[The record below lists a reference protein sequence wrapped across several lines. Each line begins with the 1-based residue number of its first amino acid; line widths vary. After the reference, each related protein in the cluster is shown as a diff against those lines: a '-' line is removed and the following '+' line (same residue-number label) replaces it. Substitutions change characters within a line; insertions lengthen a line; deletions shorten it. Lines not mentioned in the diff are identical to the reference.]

1 MTMLTRW
8 EPFREM
14 RRIHDAL
21 DRMMDD
27 TLYPGSLLEGW
38 DEGPALVN
46 LYETDNDVV
55 VKAAMPGVD
64 ADDIDISIT
73 GDLLNIKAEVR
84 EEKEEKGDGN
94 VQYHVREQRYKR
106 FSRSLRLPTAVDT
119 TKAEAEFH
127 NGVLKLTLPKAE
139 EVKPKSIKI
148 KAKS

>member
-1 MTMLTRW
+1 MLTRW

-27 TLYPGSLLEGW
+27 TLYPNSLLDEL
-38 DEGPALVN
+38 DEGPALID

-55 VKAAMPGVD
+55 VKATMPGVNT
-64 ADDIDISIT
+64 DDIDISIT
-73 GDLLNIKAEVR
+73 GDLLNIKAEVHKDK
-84 EEKEEKGDGN
+84 EKKGDGN
-94 VQYHVREQRYKR
+94 IQYHLREQRYKR
-106 FSRSLRLPTAVDT
+106 FFRSLRLPTAVESA
-119 TKAEAEFH
+119 KAEAEFQ